1 MKVDDIVLMA
11 YVDNELSSN
20 DRQKVELEIRAHA
33 QIAEQVALLEASRL
47 SYCDAFANQK
57 IPPVP
62 AGLTKHIEEMV
73 WAHAARPAAYGPA
86 DGLAATGANDSTI
99 GHDARAPQ
107 SARVRSSL
115 RIAPTWLA
123 VAFVAGAFC
132 WGVAQHFAPGLDAGR
147 VTLAS
152 SAMGNAPWVQVAT
165 SYQQLISRDTVGSA
179 SPDTALS
186 ARTVD
191 AIHRVD
197 GIAVRIPDLS
207 KAGLKFVSV
216 RRLRF
221 RDRPLI
227 QILYLP
233 EKGQPVAL
241 CVIKEKKPDQA
252 LTSQRIDN
260 MNVVTWRQAELAYA
274 LIGTSSDGELAGL
287 GNQISRLR
295 FDPLFG
301 ST

>member
-1 MKVDDIVLMA
+1 
-11 YVDNELSSN
+11 
-20 DRQKVELEIRAHA
+20 
-33 QIAEQVALLEASRL
+33 
-47 SYCDAFANQK
+47 
-57 IPPVP
+57 
-62 AGLTKHIEEMV
+62 
-73 WAHAARPAAYGPA
+73 
-86 DGLAATGANDSTI
+86 
-99 GHDARAPQ
+99 
-107 SARVRSSL
+107 
-115 RIAPTWLA
+115 
-123 VAFVAGAFC
+123 
-132 WGVAQHFAPGLDAGR
+132 
-147 VTLAS
+147 
-152 SAMGNAPWVQVAT
+152 MGNAPWVQVAT
-165 SYQQLISRDTVGSA
+165 GYQQLFSRDAIDSA
-179 SPDTALS
+179 SPDAALS

-207 KAGLKFVSV
+207 KDGLKFVSV

-221 RDRPLI
+221 HDRPLI

-233 EKGQPVAL
+233 ERGQPVAL

-260 MNVVTWRQAELAYA
+260 MNVVTWRQAELGYA

-287 GNQISRLR
+287 GNQISNLR